1 MASYNSMA
9 AISQNNELKRTPMS
23 INERFTKMCDS
34 YIKMKRNGREGQY
47 AVAWIGDGDY
57 SPGQRVDLSSGNDDD
72 DAPYYYEAK
81 DTVAADKDKYYIV
94 SAVGSPD
101 NRQGN
106 PQTHSEA
113 LIFGKIDEQIKR
125 YKNKNNGKDPEVF
138 LFTMLSPCCTDD
150 KDNIPVEET
159 CRTGCSEK
167 IRKWASEA
175 ENRKITVA
183 WNEKFGKERAQLFS
197 IYNIQKANDAK
208 IRAKI
213 NWNHVGEKLQP
224 YCRSENSKEW
234 IWFQKKVFDCLLRK
248 AVIPADVC
256 SSRDIFKKDLAKFVN
271 RIAWECASIAPTQAP
286 TQGPTPVPTKSPEG
300 AAKNEE
306 PNYGNDATLSE
317 ECWRNHG
324 IKYIGNK
331 AHTMRKLLKG
341 CALGKRSV
349 LMMGPAVD
357 PENTDGSSNKASDI
371 KEEATKFCFTA

>member
-1 MASYNSMA
+1 MA

-34 YIKMKRNGREGQY
+34 YIKLNPKNGREGQY

-57 SPGQRVDLSSGNDDD
+57 SPGQRVDLNVEEPD
-72 DAPYYYEAK
+72 EAK
-81 DTVAADKDKYYIV
+81 DTVAADKDKYYI
-94 SAVGSPD
+94 ARAPGSPED
-101 NRQGN
+101 KPGD
-106 PQTHSEA
+106 PKTHSEA
-113 LIFGKIDEQIKR
+113 VIFRKIDEQIKR

-138 LFTMLSPCCTDD
+138 LFTMMSPCCTVD
-150 KDNIPVEET
+150 KDNIPIEES

-271 RIAWECASIAPTQAP
+271 RIAWECASIAPKKKP
-286 TQGPTPVPTKSPEG
+286 TQVPTTLAPTKSPEG
-300 AAKNEE
+300 AAKKEE
-306 PNYGNDATLSE
+306 PDYGDDATLSG
-317 ECWRNHG
+317 ECWRDHG

-331 AHTMRKLLKG
+331 AHTMRKLLQG
-341 CALGKRSV
+341 CALGKRIS

-357 PENTDGSSNKASDI
+357 PENTDSYSNKASDI
-371 KEEATKFCFTA
+371 KEEETKFCFTA